1 MYEICQLLR
10 QPKVAKPRKPSA
22 KRITVGTRVFVGYG
36 AKQGV
41 VVERHPNGR
50 WWNVQVDGME
60 GLHGFDRSIMK
71 AV

>member
-1 MYEICQLLR
+1 MYEICNLLR
-10 QPKVAKPRKPSA
+10 APKVKKARKPAA
-22 KRITVGTRVFVGYG
+22 KRITIGTRVFVGYG

-50 WWNVQVDGME
+50 WWNVRVDGME